1 MPFWL
6 LTNTFY
12 GNWLPGDVRGSVTR
26 VLEHRL
32 CDDPKLRRIEH
43 DIPGT
48 SVEPSM
54 PMLNML
60 SQARLKGPPIVFD
73 KEKAGVLFAQFS
85 ETADYRCRPLHAVA
99 IMWNHFHMVVNA
111 PDDPPPKRL
120 LADFKAYGSRALNR
134 HFGTPASEEW
144 WTENG
149 SKRNLPSEPAVIAGV
164 RYVVGQPD
172 PLLLRTCE
180 KGRIV

>member
-12 GNWLPGDVRGSVTR
+12 GNWLPGDARGSVTR

-54 PMLNML
+54 PMLNEL
-60 SQARLKGPPIVFD
+60 SQARLNGPPIVFD
-73 KEKAGVLFAQFS
+73 KVRAEVLFAQFA
-85 ETADYRCRPLHAVA
+85 ETAEYRCRPLHAVA
-99 IMWNHFHMVVNA
+99 IMWNHFQ
-111 PDDPPPKRL
+111 
-120 LADFKAYGSRALNR
+120 
-134 HFGTPASEEW
+134 W
-144 WTENG
+144 
-149 SKRNLPSEPAVIAGV
+149 
-164 RYVVGQPD
+164 
-172 PLLLRTCE
+172 
-180 KGRIV
+180 